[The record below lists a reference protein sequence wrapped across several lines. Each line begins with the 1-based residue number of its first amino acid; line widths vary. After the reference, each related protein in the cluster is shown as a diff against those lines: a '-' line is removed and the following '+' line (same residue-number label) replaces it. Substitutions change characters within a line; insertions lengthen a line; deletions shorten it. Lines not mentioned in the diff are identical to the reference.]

1 MQTKLSKELSAAN
14 EFSTTDL
21 LSWSFAK
28 FHPRL
33 ALACSF
39 QAEGSVLI
47 DLVHRL
53 RGSDFRVFT
62 LDTGRLNQETYEC
75 MEAIRARYGIE
86 IEVFF
91 PDATQ
96 VEDMVRQHG
105 MNLFYDSIEKRKL
118 CCGIRKVEPLK
129 RAVEVERSFHASFG
143 KSLGMSRE
151 QLDRATKGPVTEAY
165 IAHLQSVARS
175 GTLSELVAAV
185 LPCYWIYGEVGR
197 RLYKGRPRQP
207 KIYRQ
212 WIETYAGEAFWR
224 PVREQIGLMDKLGA
238 AANRAEK
245 NRMNANF
252 ILSSRYE
259 FMFWEQAYRM

>member
-1 MQTKLSKELSAAN
+1 MAKKFSAQLRDRSTRIWRAISGHSFLRELQAGTLPMNRFTYFILQDYVYLLDFAQVLCQGGAKSP
-14 EFSTTDL
+14 DL
-21 LSWSFAK
+21 ET
-28 FHPRL
+28 L
-33 ALACSF
+33 ALFCRHAL
-39 QAEGSVLI
+39 G
-47 DLVHRL
+47 
-53 RGSDFRVFT
+53 
-62 LDTGRLNQETYEC
+62 
-75 MEAIRARYGIE
+75 
-86 IEVFF
+86 
-91 PDATQ
+91 
-96 VEDMVRQHG
+96 
-105 MNLFYDSIEKRKL
+105 
-118 CCGIRKVEPLK
+118 
-129 RAVEVERSFHASFG
+129 AVEVERSFHASFG
-143 KSLGMSRE
+143 RSLGMSRE
-151 QLDRATKGPVTEAY
+151 QLDNATKGPVTEAY

-207 KIYRQ
+207 KIYRH

-259 FMFWEQAYRM
+259 FMFWEQAY